1 MGYYSDFI
9 ILLYIFQHKFFFFCF
24 QKKEIKKKC
33 VLMHDKHIYVGGTPQ
48 PL

>member
-9 ILLYIFQHKFFFFCF
+9 ILLYIFQHKIFFLLSE
-24 QKKEIKKKC
+24 KRNKKKC
-33 VLMHDKHIYVGGTPQ
+33 VLIHDKHICLGGTPQ